1 MVPPSYRY
9 HPRMP
14 KRLMSLRD
22 VPVDEY
28 EGVCALLDGLAIEHY
43 RTEPSRWGISSGAIW
58 VVDDNRHAEA
68 RDALDRFQQ
77 ARAAVARQERAEQ
90 LAAGTAPT
98 LASRLRNEPLRMLAL
113 LLTLVMVVALS
124 LLPFLWLAG
133 LLD

>member
-1 MVPPSYRY
+1 MSASRYRY
-9 HPRMP
+9 HPYMP

-58 VVDDNRHAEA
+58 VVDDSRHTEA
-68 RDALDRFQQ
+68 RAALDRFQQ
-77 ARAAVARQERAEQ
+77 TRAETARRERAEQ
-90 LAAGTAPT
+90 LAAGLAPT
-98 LASRLRNEPLRMLAL
+98 LATRLRDEPLRMLAL
-113 LLTLVMVVALS
+113 LLALAVVVALS